1 MGGRAY
7 SGSMR
12 RIVLTAA
19 IAALALAPLSACG
32 DDDDDSTG
40 GGDGT
45 TAPAASPGSTAGAP
59 GTTAGG
65 GGGGGAGGAIDI
77 TEFAFPAETQVA
89 AGQPLTVTNDT
100 GAAHTVTADDDS
112 FNQEVGPGET
122 IELVVDEPG
131 SYPYHCNFHAN
142 MTGVLEVE

>member
-1 MGGRAY
+1 
-7 SGSMR
+7 MR

-45 TAPAASPGSTAGAP
+45 TAPAASPGSAAGAP

-65 GGGGGAGGAIDI
+65 GGGGAEGAIDI
-77 TEFAFPAETQVA
+77 TEFAFPAETRIA

-112 FNQEVGPGET
+112 FNEEVEAGAS
-122 IELVVDEPG
+122 IELVVSEPG

-142 MTGVLEVE
+142 MTGVLVVE

>member
-1 MGGRAY
+1 
-7 SGSMR
+7 MR

-19 IAALALAPLSACG
+19 LAALALAPLSACG

-45 TAPAASPGSTAGAP
+45 TAPAASPGSAAGTSAAP

-65 GGGGGAGGAIDI
+65 GGGGAGASIDI
-77 TEFAFPAETQVA
+77 TEFAFPAETQVV

-100 GAAHTVTADDDS
+100 GSAHTVTADDDS

-131 SYPYHCNFHAN
+131 SYPYHCNFHSN
-142 MTGVLEVE
+142 MTGVLDVG

>member
-1 MGGRAY
+1 
-7 SGSMR
+7 MR

-45 TAPAASPGSTAGAP
+45 TAPAASPGSAAGTSGAP
-59 GTTAGG
+59 GTTGG
-65 GGGGGAGGAIDI
+65 GGTGASIDI
-77 TEFAFPAETQVA
+77 TEFAFPAETQVV
-89 AGQPLTVTNDT
+89 AGEPLTVTNDT
-100 GAAHTVTADDDS
+100 GSAHTITADDDS

-131 SYPYHCNFHAN
+131 SYPYHCNFHAS
-142 MTGVLEVE
+142 MTGVLEVG

>member
-1 MGGRAY
+1 
-7 SGSMR
+7 MR

-19 IAALALAPLSACG
+19 IAALALVPLSGCG
-32 DDDDDSTG
+32 DDDDDSGGGATTG
-40 GGDGT
+40 G
-45 TAPAASPGSTAGAP
+45 APATSAGSAAP

-65 GGGGGAGGAIDI
+65 GGGGGGSGASIDI

-89 AGQPLTVTNDT
+89 AGQPLSVTNDT

-122 IELVVDEPG
+122 IELVVSEPG
-131 SYPYHCNFHAN
+131 SYPYHCNFHSN
-142 MTGVLEVE
+142 MTGVLEVG